1 MNRLANFN
9 ECEAVKVYRKA
20 KATDMNNVKGSK
32 ENEEDYKIDFDRI
45 AELIEKYKSEK
56 TQDKIKGYTEEQTKV
71 VFITPFFKALGWN
84 TENRQ
89 NHNDSVSYEENIAGK
104 RSDYGFSIN
113 GITKFYLEAKSLK
126 EEGIVFGTGYD
137 KQAVNYAWL
146 KSCSWAV
153 LTNFETLAVYN
164 ADSGKSEWTFTLKS
178 EEYLGENG
186 RDKLKLLSKRGFEK
200 GLLDTWALVNGKKLM
215 KRPVDEQLLLD
226 MIHFR
231 ETLSKDIKK
240 NNPHVSE
247 DDIDETVQRIL
258 DRLVF
263 IRNAEDRGY
272 ESKNLKSYYNQFSQ
286 KEKGQLIKKVRELY
300 QHYRDVYNSG
310 LFGKDTKTIHI
321 SDQVDISNEA
331 LSEVI
336 QGLYS
341 PEGAI
346 YSYNFAVL
354 DADVL
359 GKIYEQ
365 YLGNILKQTP
375 KRAKLEE
382 SKTHRKEQGIYYTPS
397 YIVNYIVKN
406 TVGEYI
412 KTHTPEEIRKVRIL
426 DPACGSGSFLIRA
439 YKELEEYWNKY
450 YEKNKDI
457 SESVRTVKQTKFNP
471 DMEGKEIEFYSTKTE
486 ILKNNIFGV
495 DLDPKAVE
503 IAQLNLLLQISER
516 KHRLPILQNNIKVG
530 NSLIDD
536 PSISDRAFKWE
547 EEFPEIMKEGEFD
560 IVIGNPPYVRIQNL
574 GDKEVDYFSN
584 NFQSAFKNYD
594 IYLLFVEKSL
604 KLLRENGDIGFIIP
618 SKFVNSDYGL
628 GLRNVIAESK
638 TLHKLVDFKDIQIFG
653 DATNYTCLLFLKNK
667 ENKEFEYMEPKSID
681 EFSLSE
687 ISNPDIF
694 QKYRLLIPKEN
705 ESWILSNNKVN
716 SLMKKLKG
724 KGESLGEISKNIFVG
739 LQTSADPIYFI
750 EVISDAKETVKIR
763 NIKDHLEFVVEKAIL
778 KKLLKGKDIRK
789 WNVDWKGFYV
799 VYPYFVENGKAS
811 LIPLSEIKE
820 KFPLAYRYFEHYE
833 SQLKSREYHRLENHD
848 DWHQYIYRK
857 NLEKFEQPKI
867 ITQVLASNNT
877 FAIDLKGEY
886 YFVGGGNAG
895 GYGIVLNDSDQKVY
909 YFVLALLNSN
919 VLEFYLK
926 NISTPF
932 RGGYFSYGKRFIE
945 RLPIVLGN
953 KLDIEKISK
962 LSKEQVNL
970 NVELLNSR
978 ISETNRSI
986 KIKAIIESN
995 DHILNEMIF
1004 QLYGM
1009 TNREKE
1015 LVLQFLK

>member
-1 MNRLANFN
+1 
-9 ECEAVKVYRKA
+9 
-20 KATDMNNVKGSK
+20 MNNVKDSK
-32 ENEEDYKIDFDRI
+32 ENEDYKIDFDRI

-56 TQDKIKGYTEEQTKV
+56 TQGKIKGYTEEQTKV

-126 EEGIVFGTGYD
+126 EEDILFNTGYD

-164 ADSGKSEWTFTLKS
+164 ADSGKAEWAFTLKS

-200 GLLDTWALVNGKKLM
+200 GLLDTWALVNGKKPM
-215 KRPVDEQLLLD
+215 KRPVDKQLLQD

-231 ETLSKDIKK
+231 EALSKDIKK
-240 NNPHVSE
+240 NNPHVPE
-247 DDIDETVQRIL
+247 DDIDEAVQRTL

-286 KEKGQLIKKVRELY
+286 KEKGHLIKKVRELY

-310 LFGKDTKTIHI
+310 LFGKDNKTIHI

-397 YIVNYIVKN
+397 YIVDYIVKN

-439 YKELEEYWNKY
+439 YKELEGYWSKY

-457 SESVRTVKQTKFNP
+457 SKSVRTVKQTKFNP
-471 DMEGKEIEFYSTKTE
+471 DMEGNEIEFYSTKTE

-536 PSISDRAFKWE
+536 PSISHRAFKWE
-547 EEFPEIMKEGEFD
+547 EEFPEIMKEGGFD
-560 IVIGNPPYVRIQNL
+560 IVIGNPPYISNWTLSGVDRGLVEYLSKEYTIIASGHWDVYVIFIYRALTLLHNNGYLSFIVPSSFSKEKYAKELRKLILEKYSLLSVTDFGTEGVFDNVARQYVIFVITKNQNPINKTELVRYENYRFNILEKVSQ
-574 GDKEVDYFSN
+574 N
-584 NFQSAFKNYD
+584 NFLTFN
-594 IYLLFVEKSL
+594 
-604 KLLRENGDIGFIIP
+604 
-618 SKFVNSDYGL
+618 
-628 GLRNVIAESK
+628 
-638 TLHKLVDFKDIQIFG
+638 
-653 DATNYTCLLFLKNK
+653 NYTF
-667 ENKEFEYMEPKSID
+667 
-681 EFSLSE
+681 
-687 ISNPDIF
+687 
-694 QKYRLLIPKEN
+694 R
-705 ESWILSNNKVN
+705 
-716 SLMKKLKG
+716 
-724 KGESLGEISKNIFVG
+724 
-739 LQTSADPIYFI
+739 T
-750 EVISDAKETVKIR
+750 
-763 NIKDHLEFVVEKAIL
+763 
-778 KKLLKGKDIRK
+778 DIRPQ
-789 WNVDWKGFYV
+789 D
-799 VYPYFVENGKAS
+799 
-811 LIPLSEIKE
+811 
-820 KFPLAYRYFEHYE
+820 
-833 SQLKSREYHRLENHD
+833 
-848 DWHQYIYRK
+848 
-857 NLEKFEQPKI
+857 
-867 ITQVLASNNT
+867 
-877 FAIDLKGEY
+877 
-886 YFVGGGNAG
+886 
-895 GYGIVLNDSDQKVY
+895 
-909 YFVLALLNSN
+909 LALLDKVSKGSVMLGSICCVNPGVVAHSGEHSPVSFTKDDVIHNVYESGYKKYVTGREISRYCIMWSGQYMDYESKAKYFHRPKFPELFERSKIIVRRVSGENNRLIIAYDENGYYSNDNLIHMILWGDDILKLQNPGKIQIYKPYGEFDLKFIAGIVGSRLISYLFSKFYATGTLQGTYSAVYPEDLRKIPIKIISKEKQN
-919 VLEFYLK
+919 VLSLLVSQITKMSMKFCGMDNTNEKLRLKELINEYDQKIEEFV
-926 NISTPF
+926 
-932 RGGYFSYGKRFIE
+932 FS
-945 RLPIVLGN
+945 
-953 KLDIEKISK
+953 
-962 LSKEQVNL
+962 
-970 NVELLNSR
+970 
-978 ISETNRSI
+978 
-986 KIKAIIESN
+986 
-995 DHILNEMIF
+995 
-1004 QLYGM
+1004 LYGISPDERKM
-1009 TNREKE
+1009 IENNQ
-1015 LVLQFLK
+1015 LSDN